1 MFLSQLIQNFDCM
14 RQWTLLRCFHWLN
27 LQSKSLPHFGQS
39 LGGNQPDCCF
49 CGKIHDIK
57 SKIKKHIRKYHS
69 SVDRGK
75 LTRAW
80 WKRYLRSLLMISR
93 MHWRVSAIFVKKL
106 LYLLTWSMDW
116 MFTFKS
122 NTVGLVFP
130 AAPFVE
136 NLPRPVSVRAC
147 TRVQL

>member
-49 CGKIHDIK
+49 CGKIHDLK

-75 LTRAW
+75 FTRAW
-80 WKRYLRSLLMISR
+80 WKRYLRAGVSCSTIRGKPATTSLCES
-93 MHWRVSAIFVKKL
+93 MHKSSVVEVGESSCAFCEKVWKMAKTSATILKHN
-106 LYLLTWSMDW
+106 SM
-116 MFTFKS
+116 TK
-122 NTVGLVFP
+122 TYP
-130 AAPFVE
+130 
-136 NLPRPVSVRAC
+136 
-147 TRVQL
+147 